1 MHLHSDTD
9 TYFGEARKFGGKT
22 PQRHHRREV
31 EGYDGG
37 NHSDRASHLFNNNTS
52 VPSSKTTSCDGL
64 SQNSA
69 PQRKTGLSMFI
80 TIIHYFY
87 LLEWP
92 QQWGGIH
99 RYSMFLEKPVSATVP
114 ISTPHGTKRPWQ
126 PPRFGQPAD
135 PASPWQRRPSPGLA
149 TRSQIRSRAKWN
161 KTGYRNKNN
170 KIKSKW
176 NKSIRARRNMVR
188 YCSCSNSKGTNRNR
202 MSCVLK
208 FSALRSDSSLND
220 RLASKYWP
228 IWRLVFW
235 C

>member
-1 MHLHSDTD
+1 MSADFKHCQGKPFWKSHDGMHLHSDTD
-9 TYFGEARKFGGKT
+9 TYFGGGSQKFGGKT

-52 VPSSKTTSCDGL
+52 VPSSKKTSCDGL

-92 QQWGGIH
+92 QVWGGIH
-99 RYSMFLEKPVSATVP
+99 RYSMFLEKPVSASATVP

-149 TRSQIRSRAKWN
+149 RSQIAEQNETKLDTEITETKLGRHA
-161 KTGYRNKNN
+161 T
-170 KIKSKW
+170 
-176 NKSIRARRNMVR
+176 A
-188 YCSCSNSKGTNRNR
+188 
-202 MSCVLK
+202 
-208 FSALRSDSSLND
+208 F
-220 RLASKYWP
+220 
-228 IWRLVFW
+228 F
-235 C
+235 

>member
-9 TYFGEARKFGGKT
+9 TYFGEARNSVARLHSGTIAGKLKGTMEATT
-22 PQRHHRREV
+22 PTGRRT
-31 EGYDGG
+31 
-37 NHSDRASHLFNNNTS
+37 SLTTTLLSHQAKQQAVTVCL
-52 VPSSKTTSCDGL
+52 KI
-64 SQNSA
+64 A
-69 PQRKTGLSMFI
+69 HQRKTGLSMFI

-170 KIKSKW
+170 KMKSKW